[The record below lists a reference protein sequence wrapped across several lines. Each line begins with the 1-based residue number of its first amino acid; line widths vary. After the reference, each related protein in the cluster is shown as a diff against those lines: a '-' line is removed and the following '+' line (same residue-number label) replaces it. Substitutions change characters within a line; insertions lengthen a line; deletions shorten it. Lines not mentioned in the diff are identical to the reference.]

1 MECYKY
7 NIINLVT
14 ALYAD
19 ENIVYFNEDSSDAIF
34 FCNQIGIL
42 SIDINNINFGGTN
55 YEKDDTET
63 NIHIRFWPWQDSF

>member
-63 NIHIRFWPWQDSF
+63 NIHIRFWPWQYSF

>member
-63 NIHIRFWPWQDSF
+63 NIHIRF